1 MKTIFKF
8 KGVEW
13 NVKKTK
19 KSITDELDLLI
30 KRQTNGSGNNLESEL
45 SLVEKLEAEL
55 KERKREAK
63 VKLKEEE
70 DKKLVV
76 IARSLMKKNGFKNPE
91 ELATL
96 TRNGSLTEE
105 QQDVLNGLLQDGKEV
120 IHQPTKFLDI
130 NATKT
135 KLTHLYRVFSD
146 K

>member
-1 MKTIFKF
+1 M
-8 KGVEW
+8 
-13 NVKKTK
+13 KKTK

-63 VKLKEEE
+63 LKLKEEE
-70 DKKLVV
+70 DKKLVL

>member
-1 MKTIFKF
+1 M
-8 KGVEW
+8 
-13 NVKKTK
+13 KKTK

-135 KLTHLYRVFSD
+135 KLTHLYRAFSD

>member
-8 KGVEW
+8 KGVER

-120 IHQPTKFLDI
+120 IHQPTRFLDI

>member
-1 MKTIFKF
+1 M
-8 KGVEW
+8 
-13 NVKKTK
+13 KKTK

-91 ELATL
+91 ELVNL
-96 TRNGSLTEE
+96 TSNRSLTEE
-105 QQDVLNGLLQDGKEV
+105 QQEVLNGLLQDGKEV
-120 IHQPTKFLDI
+120 INQPTKFLDI

-135 KLTHLYRVFSD
+135 KLTHLYRAFSD

>member
-1 MKTIFKF
+1 M
-8 KGVEW
+8 
-13 NVKKTK
+13 KKTK

-70 DKKLVV
+70 DKKLVL

-120 IHQPTKFLDI
+120 IHQPTRFLDI